1 MYQNATR
8 EQIITALQ
16 KGKSVNAIA
25 AELRADRGRIRRI
38 RDESG
43 IPVHVPQ
50 YPTAEEKWQ
59 LYARPVEGGH
69 REWTGPRASR
79 GGTPVMR
86 IGTTSHRPSGIAFR
100 IRTGRD
106 PVGQVKSECGLKH
119 CVEPAHD
126 DDEAGRREAR
136 AKLHPGP
143 LTGRCKYGHERAE
156 HGRFEPD
163 GTAYC
168 ARCKYLD
175 KNPAIDDRTKIA
187 PAVTAEEAFQQR
199 LQLTDGGHVL
209 WTGPAHGSPVLPWK
223 GTTVSAYRIA
233 FRLHHGRDPEGPV
246 TSACTV
252 PLCVAGPC
260 LLDRPMRQAGDRL
273 FRTLFG
279 PGA

>member
-1 MYQNATR
+1 MSGRNGRHRVRRRRHSPHRPPCAHRTQLWRDTVYQNATR

-136 AKLHPGP
+136 AKLHPTRSPAGASTGMSGP
-143 LTGRCKYGHERAE
+143 ST
-156 HGRFEPD
+156 D
-163 GTAYC
+163 GSSRTAPHTAPVASTSTRTPPSTTARRSRRPSRRRRRSSSGSSSPTAGTSC
-168 ARCKYLD
+168 GPGLPTAARCS
-175 KNPAIDDRTKIA
+175 PGRGRPSRPTGSRSVFTTAAIPRDR
-187 PAVTAEEAFQQR
+187 
-199 LQLTDGGHVL
+199 
-209 WTGPAHGSPVLPWK
+209 
-223 GTTVSAYRIA
+223 
-233 FRLHHGRDPEGPV
+233 
-246 TSACTV
+246 
-252 PLCVAGPC
+252 
-260 LLDRPMRQAGDRL
+260 
-273 FRTLFG
+273 
-279 PGA
+279 